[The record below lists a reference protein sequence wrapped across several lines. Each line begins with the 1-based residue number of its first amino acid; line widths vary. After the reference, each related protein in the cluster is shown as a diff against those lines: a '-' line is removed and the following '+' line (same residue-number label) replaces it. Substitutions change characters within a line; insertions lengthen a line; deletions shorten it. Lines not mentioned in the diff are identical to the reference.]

1 MTWLFVLFT
10 PVLLMGATFG
20 LNRLEQHIGNATAG
34 VSGRAARPRPA
45 ERTVVSAHANPGFRP
60 TRHPDPV

>member
-10 PVLLMGATFG
+10 PLLLMGATFG
-20 LNRLEQHIGNATAG
+20 LNRLEQHIGEASRDAQRRATPAAAG
-34 VSGRAARPRPA
+34 GRAAL
-45 ERTVVSAHANPGFRP
+45 SAQANPGFRP